1 MSGISTCA
9 CPTPLLL
16 NVPPENAQIAYLH
29 EIKCHFVNKL
39 GILCYLLY
47 V

>member
-1 MSGISTCA
+1 METMPGISTWA

-29 EIKCHFVNKL
+29 
-39 GILCYLLY
+39 
-47 V
+47 